1 MSCTIIINIQN
12 TKSIEV
18 TVTFAERPMISAFLE
33 FLQAVKAEKNID
45 TTLRQ
50 LHFRIG
56 ERFV

>member
-1 MSCTIIINIQN
+1 
-12 TKSIEV
+12 
-18 TVTFAERPMISAFLE
+18 MISAFLE